1 MDKRSVMEAKSMQMV
16 PEISKRRCGGWIAV
30 SGREAPLKI
39 GVTANTEE
47 EARAPFNQAVI
58 EWEEI
63 LNSETSKGHQA
74 ERRCQ

>member
-16 PEISKRRCGGWIAV
+16 PEISKRRCG
-30 SGREAPLKI
+30 GREAPLKI